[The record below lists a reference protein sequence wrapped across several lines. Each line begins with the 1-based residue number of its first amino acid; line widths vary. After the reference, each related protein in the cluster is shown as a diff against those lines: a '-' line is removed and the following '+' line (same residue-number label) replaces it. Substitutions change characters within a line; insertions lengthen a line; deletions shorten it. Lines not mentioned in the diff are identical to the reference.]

1 MMKEALKLLEIAA
14 KVENNV
20 VEFIK
25 SSKFKVEITNISQG
39 KDEGEVSRENFTEM
53 DSNSTFLPQDD
64 LA

>member
-1 MMKEALKLLEIAA
+1 MKEALKLLEIAA

-39 KDEGEVSRENFTEM
+39 KDEGEVRRENFTEM
-53 DSNSTFLPQDD
+53 DSSRTFLPQDD

>member
-1 MMKEALKLLEIAA
+1 MKEALKLLEIAA